1 MKNELR
7 LFCRLIQTGGF
18 ALFLKNRP
26 RRYDKSAALVPRG
39 KSAGPGASGWKLFRF
54 PPPLTQLKFN
64 FSLLFLQ
71 SFLLKKKEKT
81 KKQNKTKKKRK
92 RKKQKTESRLGREEK
107 EGASQE
113 CCRHVSTQPPSFIV
127 LWFPC
132 AHSSQDSLLGKAQRR
147 YTALESGGN
156 PVKSRYFYLN

>member
-71 SFLLKKKEKT
+71 SFLLKKKRKNQ
-81 KKQNKTKKKRK
+81 KAKQNKKKKKNKKTKNREQIGARRK
-92 RKKQKTESRLGREEK
+92 RGSVAGVLQACLDPTPVFYCFVVSVRSLFIGLVVGKGTEKIYCFGKWRKSGK
-107 EGASQE
+107 IS
-113 CCRHVSTQPPSFIV
+113 I
-127 LWFPC
+127 
-132 AHSSQDSLLGKAQRR
+132 SL
-147 YTALESGGN
+147 S
-156 PVKSRYFYLN
+156 